1 MKTQKSRIGLYFFI
15 ILFCLATALFF
26 LLPHHRLKRQASPGR
41 ETTKAELNLRR
52 TPIVKAIEIIQPSVV
67 NLSTNRIVNRPA
79 AAWLTDTADG
89 DRTTGPRPE
98 RGYSIGAGCIID
110 PAGLIVTSAHV
121 VSQATEIIVTLK
133 DGRRFRAFPV
143 AEDVQNDIAL
153 LRIDRP
159 RGVFSAIH
167 GISPDDMMLG
177 ETVIAV
183 GSPYGLDGT
192 VTVGVLSGIGRTLLR
207 NGKELFRDLLQTD
220 AAVHPGNSGGP
231 LINLSGRMIGMNM
244 AVRRD
249 TPGIGFA
256 IPMLR
261 LENTLANWM
270 LPEFLTSVSIGI
282 IPGMNPD
289 GTIFIRKILPGS
301 PAASTL
307 LKEKMSINELNGW
320 APHGNLLEFLRR
332 LVRLKAGKP
341 FELRIGGLPNPVVI
355 TPAAIHRTD
364 GAMFANLKL
373 SLSLEELTPEL
384 MKALRYPFASGVIV
398 ADAPETLSACG
409 VSRGDLLIKLGQQM
423 IYNLNDVARVLQDS
437 GDQPTL
443 PATFLHL
450 RNTSGKL
457 DMKEIHVVFRLR

>member
-1 MKTQKSRIGLYFFI
+1 METQKSRFGLYFFI
-15 ILFCLATALFF
+15 ILFCLAAVLFF
-26 LLPHHRLKRQASPGR
+26 LLHHRQKHRMPDGR
-41 ETTKAELNLRR
+41 ETTEAELKLRR
-52 TPIVKAIEIIQPSVV
+52 TPVVKAIETILPSVV
-67 NLSTNRIVNRPA
+67 KLSTSRIVNRRT
-79 AAWLTDTADG
+79 AAWQTDAEDG

-98 RGYSIGAGCIID
+98 RGHSIGAGCIID

-133 DGRRFRAFPV
+133 DGRRFRAFPI

-153 LRIDRP
+153 LRIDKP
-159 RGVFSAIH
+159 RGTFPAIH
-167 GISPDDMMLG
+167 GIQPDDMMLG

-282 IPGMNPD
+282 IPGMKPD

-301 PAASTL
+301 PAAATKL
-307 LKEKMSINELNGW
+307 NENMTIKELNGW
-320 APHGNLLEFLRR
+320 APHGDLLEFLRR

-341 FELRIGGLPNPVVI
+341 FEVSVREIPTPVIV

-373 SLSLEELTPEL
+373 SLSLEELTPDL

-398 ADAPETLSACG
+398 ADPPETLSAYG

-437 GDQPTL
+437 GDQPML

-450 RNTSGKL
+450 RNSSGKL
-457 DMKEIHVVFRLR
+457 DMKEIRVVFRLR